1 MKTKNVTVDSSVL
14 IPLMKT
20 TEIHYEKSKEFFD
33 KMADCGGRFLIPIVV
48 LFEVFHNLKKL
59 HLLDYQLNYRKF
71 KNFFDLDC
79 FQYFN
84 LDLSFF
90 NMFKEFNF
98 FNKLKTSDA
107 IIATAALLTRTPLI
121 SWDKKIIESYE
132 KAYTPEEFL
141 KRRMYF

>member
-1 MKTKNVTVDSSVL
+1 MKTKDVTIDSSVL
-14 IPLMKT
+14 IPLIKT

-33 KMADCGGRFLIPIVV
+33 KMTASGGRFLIPIVV

-59 HLLDYQLNYRKF
+59 QLLDGQENYRKF

-84 LDLSFF
+84 LDLHFF
-90 NMFKEFNF
+90 NMFKEFDF

-107 IIATAALLTRTPLI
+107 VIATAALLTKTPLI
-121 SWDKKIIESYE
+121 SWDKKIIESYDE
-132 KAYTPEEFL
+132 AYTPDEFL
-141 KRRMYF
+141 KKFV